1 MKNQE
6 QDFNQ
11 KSAKQAFRG
20 LLRFFLT
27 PLVISLLTLLSGC
40 VHYDV
45 SVDFFQQHRG
55 EIVQHISL
63 AEQLTNLS
71 QTEVNKWL
79 DSLEK
84 RAENLRG
91 KAKRI
96 SPREIIVKI
105 PFGNGKEL
113 TEKFNKFFNTPTSR
127 LTQSLKDNDSD
138 LVDLK
143 AKMSLKQ
150 GNWLFLEQ
158 NLLNLEVDLRALG
171 VLSSQ
176 GNVILSTGSLVDLE
190 FALKAPFGLKN
201 IVSNTSFE
209 KKTDQIV
216 WELKPGQINTIEA
229 SFWVPSYLGIGT
241 LGIILLMLIGFYA
254 KYRHFPGIQPVK

>member
-1 MKNQE
+1 ML
-6 QDFNQ
+6 
-11 KSAKQAFRG
+11 S
-20 LLRFFLT
+20 FFLA

-40 VHYDV
+40 VHYGV

-71 QTEVNKWL
+71 QTEANKWL
-79 DSLEK
+79 DSIEK
-84 RAENLRG
+84 RAKNLQG
-91 KAKRI
+91 KTKRI
-96 SPREIIVKI
+96 SPQEIIVKI

-113 TEKFNKFFNTPTSR
+113 IEKFNEFFNPPTSR
-127 LTQSLKDNDSD
+127 LTQSFKDNDSD

-150 GNWLFLEQ
+150 GNWLFLEH
-158 NLLNLEVDLRALG
+158 NLLNLEVDLRTLG

-190 FALKAPFGLKN
+190 FILKAPFGLKN
-201 IVSNTSFE
+201 IASNTSFE
-209 KKTDQIV
+209 QKNYQIV

-241 LGIILLMLIGFYA
+241 VGIILLMLIGFYV
-254 KYRHFPGIQPVK
+254 KYRHLPGIQLAK

>member
-11 KSAKQAFRG
+11 KGARREFRG
-20 LLRFFLT
+20 LLSFFLT
-27 PLVISLLTLLSGC
+27 PLVIGLLTLLSGC
-40 VHYDV
+40 VDYDV
-45 SVDFFQQHRG
+45 SIDFFQQHRG

-71 QTEVNKWL
+71 QTEANKWL
-79 DSLEK
+79 DSFEK
-84 RAENLRG
+84 RAKHLRG
-91 KAKRI
+91 KVTRI

-113 TEKFNKFFNTPTSR
+113 TEKFNTFLNPTTSR
-127 LTQSLKDNDSD
+127 LTQSLEDNDSD

-143 AKMSLKQ
+143 ARMSLKQ
-150 GNWLFLEQ
+150 SNWLFLEQ

-176 GNVILSTGSLVDLE
+176 GNIIISTGSLVDLK
-190 FALKAPFGLKN
+190 FVLKAPLGLKN

-209 KKTDQIV
+209 QKHNQIV

-241 LGIILLMLIGFYA
+241 LGIILLMLIGFYV
-254 KYRHFPGIQPVK
+254 KYRHFPGIQAVR

>member
-6 QDFNQ
+6 QYFNK
-11 KSAKQAFRG
+11 KSKNQAFSG

-40 VHYDV
+40 VHYGV

-63 AEQLTNLS
+63 TEQLTNLS

-84 RAENLRG
+84 RAENLQG

-113 TEKFNKFFNTPTSR
+113 IEKFNKFLNFPTSR
-127 LTQSLKDNDSD
+127 KTQSLKDNDSD
-138 LVDLK
+138 LVNLK

-150 GNWLFLEQ
+150 DNWLFIEH

-171 VLSSQ
+171 ILSSQ

-190 FALKAPFGLKN
+190 FILKAPFGLKN
-201 IVSNTSFE
+201 IVSNTSFKQ
-209 KKTDQIV
+209 KKHQII

-241 LGIILLMLIGFYA
+241 IGIILLILTGFYI
-254 KYRHFPGIQPVK
+254 KYPHFSEIQPSR

>member
-1 MKNQE
+1 MKNQK
-6 QDFNQ
+6 QDVNQ
-11 KSAKQAFRG
+11 KSGKQVFRG
-20 LLRFFLT
+20 LLSLFFA

-40 VHYDV
+40 VHYGV

-79 DSLEK
+79 DSIEK
-84 RAENLRG
+84 RAENLQG

-105 PFGNGKEL
+105 PFGNGQEL
-113 TEKFNKFFNTPTSR
+113 IKKFNQFFNPPTSR
-127 LTQSLKDNDSD
+127 LTHSFNDNDSD
-138 LVDLK
+138 LVDIK

-150 GNWLFLEQ
+150 GNWLFLEH

-190 FALKAPFGLKN
+190 FILKAPFGLKN
-201 IVSNTSFE
+201 IVSNTPFE
-209 KKTDQIV
+209 QKNYQII
-216 WELKPGQINTIEA
+216 WELRPGQINTIEA

-241 LGIILLMLIGFYA
+241 FGIILLMLIGFYV
-254 KYRHFPGIQPVK
+254 KYRHFPGIQPA

>member
-6 QDFNQ
+6 QYFNQ
-11 KSAKQAFRG
+11 KSGEQTFKS
-20 LLRFFLT
+20 LLRFFLA

-40 VHYDV
+40 VHYGV

-71 QTEVNKWL
+71 QTEANKWL

-84 RAENLRG
+84 RAENLQG
-91 KAKRI
+91 KANRI
-96 SPREIIVKI
+96 SPREIFVKI

-113 TEKFNKFFNTPTSR
+113 IEKFNKFFNPPTSSP
-127 LTQSLKDNDSD
+127 TQSLKDNDSD

-143 AKMSLKQ
+143 ARMSLKQ
-150 GNWLFLEQ
+150 GNWLFLEH

-190 FALKAPFGLKN
+190 FILKAPFGIKN

-209 KKTDQIV
+209 QKNCQIV
-216 WELKPGQINTIEA
+216 WTLKPGQVNTIEA

-241 LGIILLMLIGFYA
+241 LGIILLMLIGFYV
-254 KYRHFPGIQPVK
+254 KYRHFLGIQPAR